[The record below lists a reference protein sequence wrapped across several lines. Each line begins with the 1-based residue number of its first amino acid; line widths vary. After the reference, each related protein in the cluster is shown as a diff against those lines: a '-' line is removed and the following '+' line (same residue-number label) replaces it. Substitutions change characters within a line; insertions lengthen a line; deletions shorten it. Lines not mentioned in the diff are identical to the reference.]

1 MSKNCCCNL
10 TNFWTQG
17 DYEGNVTLPDN
28 INVFTSTVTI
38 KYLYNCCNK
47 VNAVEISGSS
57 TDGTTTITYTQ
68 TYYCDGRYKY
78 TDSLGGLVCGKWTY
92 KCGKICTLI
101 KGTDNYL
108 KLPVTGKITDSKT
121 TTGYLTDIYYNKSG
135 ICTLQYRYTLTPK
148 TM

>member
-78 TDSLGGLVCGKWTY
+78 TDSLGGLICGKWTY
-92 KCGKICTLI
+92 KCGKLCTLL
-101 KGTDNYL
+101 KGTD
-108 KLPVTGKITDSKT
+108 KLIGLSGSGKLVESKS
-121 TTGYLTDIYYNKSG
+121 GNLYSGDIYINEMG
-135 ICTLQYRYTLTPK
+135 VCTLKYKYNLTPK
-148 TM
+148 LL